1 MIKKFLTVVAIAA
14 LFASCTGE
22 GGSKEN
28 SETSLNE
35 TIQTEIPMIALHEFD
50 AKAGDYVDKE
60 VNVEGIVDHVCKH
73 GGKKL
78 LLVSD
83 DGDVHVES
91 NKRFED
97 EMVGDEVVITGLVT
111 EFRVDESYC
120 LQMEEDNIKSHSE
133 GETDDELFEHKI
145 VQIEYYRD
153 SMSTAGVDHLSY
165 YSLEYVSHVEKEIK

>member
-1 MIKKFLTVVAIAA
+1 MIKKLLTIVAIAA

-28 SETSLNE
+28 SETSLSE
-35 TIQTEIPMIALHEFD
+35 TIQTEIPLIALHEFD

-91 NKRFED
+91 EKRFED
-97 EMVGDEVVITGLVT
+97 ELVGSEVVITGLVT
-111 EFRVDESYC
+111 EFMVDEAYC
-120 LQMEEDNIKSHSE
+120 LKMEEDNIKSHSE
-133 GETDDELFEHKI
+133 GETDDELFEQKTA
-145 VQIEYYRD
+145 QIEYYRD

-165 YSLEYVSHVEKEIK
+165 YSLEFVSLVEKETK